1 MNKEA
6 AGAARAT
13 TLLMFFTNSSSL
25 QLKLFYFPAM
35 TGMRNLEWHRQDD
48 SLMPARL
55 KKHFVA

>member
-35 TGMRNLEWHRQDD
+35 TGMRNLEWHSR
-48 SLMPARL
+48 MT
-55 KKHFVA
+55 H